1 MKNRTDS
8 AIGMLCLIHV
18 LISSDGE
25 ISQDELNYLTRIK
38 ETEGISDRLYAI
50 FESSISGKTGR
61 EIYQIGIES
70 ILRCSA
76 EEKLLAFVRLYQIAH
91 ADGIIHVREIR
102 FLLYAV
108 KLADVDLDI
117 VMRAS
122 KAMELS

>member
-8 AIGMLCLIHV
+8 AIGMLCLIYV

-25 ISQDELNYLTRIK
+25 ISPEELNYLSRIK
-38 ETEGISDRLYAI
+38 ETEGISERLFGL

-70 ILRCSA
+70 ILRCSM
-76 EEKLLAFVRLYQIAH
+76 EEKLLAFVRLYQMAH

-108 KLADVDLDI
+108 KLADVDLDVI
-117 VMRAS
+117 MRAS
-122 KAMELS
+122 KTMELS